1 MQARACEGRHK
12 GPAPLPNDR
21 KKTREVI
28 DLQKI
33 YFDNGSTSFP
43 KAPGVGDAIKNII
56 EQGAYNIN
64 RGGYEGAY
72 AVADMVLDTREQLCG
87 LFHFSESRNV
97 VFTPSITYSLNY
109 IIKGL
114 LKPGDH
120 VIVSSMEHNGL
131 MRPLAQMAKQ
141 GVAFDAAQAACDG
154 TLDPQRVEELIR
166 PNTRAVLML
175 HASNL
180 CGTMLPIREV
190 GEICARHGLVF
201 VVDSAQ
207 TAGVFPIDMEQMH
220 IDVLCFT
227 GHKGLRGPQ
236 GTGGFLIRDELVHQV
251 TPLISG
257 GTGSRS
263 DSEEV
268 PDFMPDRF
276 ESGTMNLPGI
286 AGLHAALGYLQR
298 TGIDTIARQEL
309 IVCQKFIDG
318 ALTLPKTRVVGRL
331 DTQNRAAIVSLDFQE
346 MDNAEVSFL
355 LDSEYGVMTRCGLHC
370 APRAHKTLGTFPQG
384 TVRFSFSHHNT
395 PDEVDVCIEGLRKIL
410 TAK

>member
-1 MQARACEGRHK
+1 ME
-12 GPAPLPNDR
+12 
-21 KKTREVI
+21 
-28 DLQKI
+28 KI

-43 KAPGVGDAIKNII
+43 KAPGVGDAIRDII
-56 EQGAYNIN
+56 EHGAYNIN

-72 AVADMVLDTREQLCG
+72 EVADMVLTTREQLCR

-109 IIKGL
+109 VIKGL

-120 VIVSSMEHNGL
+120 VIVSSMEHNGM
-131 MRPLAQMAKQ
+131 MRPLVQMAHQ
-141 GVAFDAAQAACDG
+141 GVSFDAAQADRDG
-154 TLDPQRVEELIR
+154 VLDPQKVEDLIR
-166 PNTRAVLML
+166 PNTRAVMML

-180 CGTMLPIREV
+180 CGTMLPIQQV
-190 GEICARHGLVF
+190 GEICARHGLIF
-201 VVDSAQ
+201 VVDTAQ
-207 TAGVFPIDMEQMH
+207 TAGVFPIDMEKMH
-220 IDVLCFT
+220 IDALCFT

-236 GTGGFLIRDELVHQV
+236 GVGGMLLRDELCSQM

-286 AGLHAALGYLQR
+286 AGLHRALTYLEEY
-298 TGIDTIARQEL
+298 GIENIARQEL
-309 IVCQKFIDG
+309 AICQRFIDG
-318 ALTLPKTRVVGRL
+318 ALTLPDTRVVGKL
-331 DTQNRAAIVSLDFQE
+331 NTQDRAAIVSLDFQK

-355 LDSEYGVMTRCGLHC
+355 LDNQYGVMTRCGLHC
-370 APRAHKTLGTFPQG
+370 APRAHKSLGTFPQG

-395 PDEVDVCIEGLRKIL
+395 PEEVDTCIEGLRKIL
-410 TAK
+410 TQG

>member
-1 MQARACEGRHK
+1 ME
-12 GPAPLPNDR
+12 
-21 KKTREVI
+21 
-28 DLQKI
+28 KI

-43 KAPGVGDAIKNII
+43 KAPGVGDAIRDII
-56 EQGAYNIN
+56 EHGAYNIN

-72 AVADMVLDTREQLCG
+72 EVADMVLTTREQLCR

-109 IIKGL
+109 VIKGL

-120 VIVSSMEHNGL
+120 MIVSSMEHNGM
-131 MRPLAQMAKQ
+131 MRPLVQMAHQ
-141 GVAFDAAQAACDG
+141 GVTFDAAQADRDG
-154 TLDPQRVEELIR
+154 VLDPQKVEDLIR
-166 PNTRAVLML
+166 PNTRAVMML

-180 CGTMLPIREV
+180 CGTMLPIQQV
-190 GEICARHGLVF
+190 GEICARHGLIF
-201 VVDSAQ
+201 VVDTAQ
-207 TAGVFPIDMEQMH
+207 TAGVFPIDMEKMH
-220 IDVLCFT
+220 IDALCFT

-236 GTGGFLIRDELVHQV
+236 GVGGMLLRDKLCSQM

-286 AGLHAALGYLQR
+286 AGLHRALTYLEEY
-298 TGIDTIARQEL
+298 GIENIARQEL
-309 IVCQKFIDG
+309 AICQRFIDG
-318 ALTLPKTRVVGRL
+318 ALTLPDTRVVGKL
-331 DTQNRAAIVSLDFQE
+331 DTQDRAAIVSLDFQK

-355 LDSEYGVMTRCGLHC
+355 LDNQYGVMTRCGLHC
-370 APRAHKTLGTFPQG
+370 APRAHKSLGTFPQG

-395 PDEVDVCIEGLRKIL
+395 PEEVDTCIEGLRKIL
-410 TAK
+410 TQG

>member
-1 MQARACEGRHK
+1 ME
-12 GPAPLPNDR
+12 
-21 KKTREVI
+21 
-28 DLQKI
+28 KI

-43 KAPGVGDAIKNII
+43 KAPGVGDAIRDII
-56 EQGAYNIN
+56 EHGAYNIN

-72 AVADMVLDTREQLCG
+72 EVADMVLTTREQLCR

-109 IIKGL
+109 VIKGL
-114 LKPGDH
+114 LKSGDH
-120 VIVSSMEHNGL
+120 VIVSSMEHNGM
-131 MRPLAQMAKQ
+131 MRPLVQMAHQ
-141 GVAFDAAQAACDG
+141 GVTFDAAQADRDG
-154 TLDPQRVEELIR
+154 VLDPQKVEELIR
-166 PNTRAVLML
+166 PNTRAVMML

-180 CGTMLPIREV
+180 CGTMLPIQQV
-190 GEICARHGLVF
+190 GEICARHGLIF
-201 VVDSAQ
+201 VVDTAQ
-207 TAGVFPIDMEQMH
+207 TAGVFPIDMEKMH
-220 IDVLCFT
+220 IDALCFT

-236 GTGGFLIRDELVHQV
+236 GVGGMLLRDELCSQM

-286 AGLHAALGYLQR
+286 AGLHRALTYLEEY
-298 TGIDTIARQEL
+298 GIENIARQEL
-309 IVCQKFIDG
+309 AICQRFIDG
-318 ALTLPKTRVVGRL
+318 ALTLPDTRVVGKL
-331 DTQNRAAIVSLDFQE
+331 DTQDRAAIVSLDFQK

-355 LDSEYGVMTRCGLHC
+355 LDNQYGVMTRCGLHC
-370 APRAHKTLGTFPQG
+370 APRAHKSLGTFPQG

-395 PDEVDVCIEGLRKIL
+395 PEEVDTCIEGLRKIL
-410 TAK
+410 TQG

>member
-1 MQARACEGRHK
+1 ME
-12 GPAPLPNDR
+12 
-21 KKTREVI
+21 
-28 DLQKI
+28 KI

-43 KAPGVGDAIKNII
+43 KAPGVGDAIRDII
-56 EQGAYNIN
+56 EHGAYNIN

-72 AVADMVLDTREQLCG
+72 EVADMVLTTREQLCR

-109 IIKGL
+109 VIKGL

-120 VIVSSMEHNGL
+120 VIVSSMEHNGM
-131 MRPLAQMAKQ
+131 MRPLVQMAHQ
-141 GVAFDAAQAACDG
+141 GVTFDAAQADRDG
-154 TLDPQRVEELIR
+154 VLDPQKVEDLIR
-166 PNTRAVLML
+166 PNTRAVMML

-180 CGTMLPIREV
+180 CGTRLPIQQV
-190 GEICARHGLVF
+190 GEICARHGLIF
-201 VVDSAQ
+201 VVDTAQ
-207 TAGVFPIDMEQMH
+207 TAGVFPIDMEKMH
-220 IDVLCFT
+220 IDALCFT

-236 GTGGFLIRDELVHQV
+236 GVGGMLLRDELCSQM

-286 AGLHAALGYLQR
+286 AGLHRALTYLEEY
-298 TGIDTIARQEL
+298 GIENIARQEL
-309 IVCQKFIDG
+309 AICQRFIDG
-318 ALTLPKTRVVGRL
+318 ALTLPDTRVVGKL
-331 DTQNRAAIVSLDFQE
+331 DTQDRAAIVSLDFQK

-355 LDSEYGVMTRCGLHC
+355 LDNQYGVMTRCGLHC
-370 APRAHKTLGTFPQG
+370 APRAHKSLGTFPQG

-395 PDEVDVCIEGLRKIL
+395 LEEVDTCIEGLRKIL
-410 TAK
+410 TQG

>member
-1 MQARACEGRHK
+1 ME
-12 GPAPLPNDR
+12 
-21 KKTREVI
+21 
-28 DLQKI
+28 KI

-43 KAPGVGDAIKNII
+43 KAPGVGDAIRDII
-56 EQGAYNIN
+56 EHGAYNIN

-72 AVADMVLDTREQLCG
+72 EVADMVLTTREQLCR

-109 IIKGL
+109 VIKGL

-120 VIVSSMEHNGL
+120 VIVSSMEHNGM
-131 MRPLAQMAKQ
+131 MRPLVQMAHQ
-141 GVAFDAAQAACDG
+141 GVTFDAAQADRDG
-154 TLDPQRVEELIR
+154 VLDPQKVEDLIR
-166 PNTRAVLML
+166 PNTRAVMML

-180 CGTMLPIREV
+180 CGTMLPIQQV
-190 GEICARHGLVF
+190 GEICARHGLIF
-201 VVDSAQ
+201 VVDTAQ
-207 TAGVFPIDMEQMH
+207 TAGVFPIDMEKMH
-220 IDVLCFT
+220 IDALCFT

-236 GTGGFLIRDELVHQV
+236 GVGGMLLRDELCSQM

-268 PDFMPDRF
+268 PDFMSDRF

-286 AGLHAALGYLQR
+286 AGLHRALTYLEEY
-298 TGIDTIARQEL
+298 GIENISRQEL
-309 IVCQKFIDG
+309 AICQRFIDG
-318 ALTLPKTRVVGRL
+318 ALTLPDTRVVGKL
-331 DTQNRAAIVSLDFQE
+331 DTQDRAAIVSLDFQK

-355 LDSEYGVMTRCGLHC
+355 LDNQYGVMTRCGLHC
-370 APRAHKTLGTFPQG
+370 APRAHKSLGTFPQG

-395 PDEVDVCIEGLRKIL
+395 PEEVDTCIEGLRKIL
-410 TAK
+410 TQG

>member
-1 MQARACEGRHK
+1 ME
-12 GPAPLPNDR
+12 
-21 KKTREVI
+21 
-28 DLQKI
+28 KI

-43 KAPGVGDAIKNII
+43 KAPGVGDAIRDII
-56 EQGAYNIN
+56 EHGAYNIN

-72 AVADMVLDTREQLCG
+72 EVADMVLTTREQLCR

-109 IIKGL
+109 VIKGL

-120 VIVSSMEHNGL
+120 VIVSSMEHNGM
-131 MRPLAQMAKQ
+131 MRPLVQMAHQ
-141 GVAFDAAQAACDG
+141 GVTFDVAQADRDG
-154 TLDPQRVEELIR
+154 VLDPQKVEDLIR
-166 PNTRAVLML
+166 PNTRAVMML

-180 CGTMLPIREV
+180 CGTMLPIQQV
-190 GEICARHGLVF
+190 GEICARHGLIF
-201 VVDSAQ
+201 VVDTAQ
-207 TAGVFPIDMEQMH
+207 TAGVFPIDMEKMH
-220 IDVLCFT
+220 IDALCFT

-236 GTGGFLIRDELVHQV
+236 GVGGMLLRDELCSQM

-286 AGLHAALGYLQR
+286 AGLHRALTYLEEY
-298 TGIDTIARQEL
+298 GIENIARQEL
-309 IVCQKFIDG
+309 AICQRFIDG
-318 ALTLPKTRVVGRL
+318 ALTLPDTRVVGKL
-331 DTQNRAAIVSLDFQE
+331 DTQDRAAIVSLDFQK

-355 LDSEYGVMTRCGLHC
+355 LDNQYGVMTRCGLHC
-370 APRAHKTLGTFPQG
+370 APRAHKSLGTFPQG

-395 PDEVDVCIEGLRKIL
+395 PEEVDTCIEGLRKIL
-410 TAK
+410 TQG

>member
-1 MQARACEGRHK
+1 ME
-12 GPAPLPNDR
+12 
-21 KKTREVI
+21 
-28 DLQKI
+28 KI

-43 KAPGVGDAIKNII
+43 KAPGVGDAIRDII
-56 EQGAYNIN
+56 EHGAYNIN

-72 AVADMVLDTREQLCG
+72 EVADMVLTTREQLCR

-109 IIKGL
+109 VIKGL

-120 VIVSSMEHNGL
+120 VIVSSMEHNGM
-131 MRPLAQMAKQ
+131 MRPLVQMAHE
-141 GVAFDAAQAACDG
+141 GVTFDAAQADRDG
-154 TLDPQRVEELIR
+154 VLDPQKVEDLIR
-166 PNTRAVLML
+166 PNTRAVMML

-180 CGTMLPIREV
+180 CGTMLPIQQV
-190 GEICARHGLVF
+190 GEICARHGLIF
-201 VVDSAQ
+201 VVDTAQ
-207 TAGVFPIDMEQMH
+207 TAGVFPIDMEKMH
-220 IDVLCFT
+220 IDALCFT

-236 GTGGFLIRDELVHQV
+236 GVGGMLLRDELCSQM

-286 AGLHAALGYLQR
+286 AGLHRALTYLEEY
-298 TGIDTIARQEL
+298 GIENIARQEL
-309 IVCQKFIDG
+309 AICQRFIDG
-318 ALTLPKTRVVGRL
+318 ALTLPDTRVVGKL
-331 DTQNRAAIVSLDFQE
+331 NTQDRAAIVSLDFQK

-355 LDSEYGVMTRCGLHC
+355 LDNQYGVMTRCGLHC
-370 APRAHKTLGTFPQG
+370 APRAHKSLGTFPQG

-395 PDEVDVCIEGLRKIL
+395 PEEVDTCIEGLRKIL
-410 TAK
+410 TQG

>member
-1 MQARACEGRHK
+1 ME
-12 GPAPLPNDR
+12 
-21 KKTREVI
+21 
-28 DLQKI
+28 KI

-43 KAPGVGDAIKNII
+43 KAPGVGDAIRDII
-56 EQGAYNIN
+56 EHGAYNIN

-72 AVADMVLDTREQLCG
+72 EVADMVLTTREQLCR

-109 IIKGL
+109 VIKGL

-120 VIVSSMEHNGL
+120 VIVSSMEHNGM
-131 MRPLAQMAKQ
+131 MRPLVQMAHQ
-141 GVAFDAAQAACDG
+141 GVTFDAAQADRNG
-154 TLDPQRVEELIR
+154 VLDPQKVEDLIR
-166 PNTRAVLML
+166 PNTRAVMML

-180 CGTMLPIREV
+180 CGTMLPIQQV
-190 GEICARHGLVF
+190 GEICARHGLIF
-201 VVDSAQ
+201 VVDTAQ
-207 TAGVFPIDMEQMH
+207 TAGVFPIDMEKMH
-220 IDVLCFT
+220 IDALCFT

-236 GTGGFLIRDELVHQV
+236 GVGGMLLRDELCSQM

-286 AGLHAALGYLQR
+286 AGLHRALTYLEEY
-298 TGIDTIARQEL
+298 GIENIARQEL
-309 IVCQKFIDG
+309 AICQRFIDG
-318 ALTLPKTRVVGRL
+318 ALTLPDTRVVGKL
-331 DTQNRAAIVSLDFQE
+331 DTQDRAAIVSLDFQK

-355 LDSEYGVMTRCGLHC
+355 LDNQYGVMTRCGLHC
-370 APRAHKTLGTFPQG
+370 APRAHKSLGTFPQG

-395 PDEVDVCIEGLRKIL
+395 PEEVDTCIEGLRKIL
-410 TAK
+410 TQG

>member
-1 MQARACEGRHK
+1 ME
-12 GPAPLPNDR
+12 
-21 KKTREVI
+21 
-28 DLQKI
+28 KI

-43 KAPGVGDAIKNII
+43 KAPGVGDAIRDII
-56 EQGAYNIN
+56 EHGAYNIN

-72 AVADMVLDTREQLCG
+72 EVADMVLTTREQLCR

-109 IIKGL
+109 VIKGL

-120 VIVSSMEHNGL
+120 VIVSSMEHNGM
-131 MRPLAQMAKQ
+131 MRPLVQMAHQ
-141 GVAFDAAQAACDG
+141 GVTFDAAQADRDG
-154 TLDPQRVEELIR
+154 VLDPQKVEDLIR
-166 PNTRAVLML
+166 PNTRAVMML

-180 CGTMLPIREV
+180 CGTMLPIQQV
-190 GEICARHGLVF
+190 GEICARHGLIF
-201 VVDSAQ
+201 VVDTAQ
-207 TAGVFPIDMEQMH
+207 TAGVFPIDMEKMH
-220 IDVLCFT
+220 IDALCFT

-236 GTGGFLIRDELVHQV
+236 GVGGMLLRDELCSQM

-286 AGLHAALGYLQR
+286 AGLHRALTYLEEY
-298 TGIDTIARQEL
+298 GMENIARQEL
-309 IVCQKFIDG
+309 AICQRFIDG
-318 ALTLPKTRVVGRL
+318 ALTLPDTRVVGKL
-331 DTQNRAAIVSLDFQE
+331 TTQDRAAIVSLDFQK

-355 LDSEYGVMTRCGLHC
+355 LDNQYGVMTRCGLHC
-370 APRAHKTLGTFPQG
+370 APRAHKSLGTFPQG

-395 PDEVDVCIEGLRKIL
+395 PEEVDTCIEGLRKIL
-410 TAK
+410 TQG

>member
-1 MQARACEGRHK
+1 ME
-12 GPAPLPNDR
+12 
-21 KKTREVI
+21 
-28 DLQKI
+28 KI

-43 KAPGVGDAIKNII
+43 KAPGVGDAIRDII
-56 EQGAYNIN
+56 EHGAYNIN

-72 AVADMVLDTREQLCG
+72 EVADMVLTTREQLCR

-109 IIKGL
+109 VIKGL

-120 VIVSSMEHNGL
+120 VIVSSMEHNGM
-131 MRPLAQMAKQ
+131 MRPLVQMAHQ
-141 GVAFDAAQAACDG
+141 GVTFDAAQADRDG
-154 TLDPQRVEELIR
+154 VLDPQKVEDLIR
-166 PNTRAVLML
+166 PNTRAVMML

-180 CGTMLPIREV
+180 CGTMLPIQQV
-190 GEICARHGLVF
+190 GEICARHGLIF
-201 VVDSAQ
+201 VVDTAQ
-207 TAGVFPIDMEQMH
+207 TAGVFPIDMEKMH
-220 IDVLCFT
+220 IDALCFT

-236 GTGGFLIRDELVHQV
+236 GVGGMLLRDELCSQM

-286 AGLHAALGYLQR
+286 AGLHRALTYLEEY
-298 TGIDTIARQEL
+298 GIENIARQEL
-309 IVCQKFIDG
+309 AICQRFIDG
-318 ALTLPKTRVVGRL
+318 ALTLPDTRVVGKL
-331 DTQNRAAIVSLDFQE
+331 DTQDRAAIVSLDFQK

-355 LDSEYGVMTRCGLHC
+355 LDNQYGVMTRCGLHC
-370 APRAHKTLGTFPQG
+370 APRAHKSLGTFPQG

-395 PDEVDVCIEGLRKIL
+395 PEEVDICIEGLRKIL
-410 TAK
+410 TQG

>member
-1 MQARACEGRHK
+1 ME
-12 GPAPLPNDR
+12 
-21 KKTREVI
+21 
-28 DLQKI
+28 KI

-43 KAPGVGDAIKNII
+43 KAPGVGDAIRDII
-56 EQGAYNIN
+56 EHGAYNIN

-72 AVADMVLDTREQLCG
+72 EVADMVLTTREQLCR

-109 IIKGL
+109 VIKGL

-131 MRPLAQMAKQ
+131 MRPLVQMAHQ
-141 GVAFDAAQAACDG
+141 GVSFDAAQADRDG
-154 TLDPQRVEELIR
+154 VLDPQKVEDLIR
-166 PNTRAVLML
+166 PNTRAVMML

-180 CGTMLPIREV
+180 CGTMLPIQKV
-190 GEICARHGLVF
+190 GEICARHGLIF
-201 VVDSAQ
+201 VVDTAQ
-207 TAGVFPIDMEQMH
+207 TAGVFPIDMEKMH
-220 IDVLCFT
+220 IDALCFT

-236 GTGGFLIRDELVHQV
+236 GVGGMLLRDELCSQM

-286 AGLHAALGYLQR
+286 AGLHRALTYLEEY
-298 TGIDTIARQEL
+298 GMENIARQEL
-309 IVCQKFIDG
+309 AICQRFIDG
-318 ALTLPKTRVVGRL
+318 ALTLPDTRVVGKL
-331 DTQNRAAIVSLDFQE
+331 NTQDRAAIVSLDFQK

-355 LDSEYGVMTRCGLHC
+355 LDNQYGVMTRCGLHC
-370 APRAHKTLGTFPQG
+370 APRAHKSLGTFPQG

-395 PDEVDVCIEGLRKIL
+395 PEEVDTCIEGLRKIL
-410 TAK
+410 TQG

>member
-1 MQARACEGRHK
+1 ME
-12 GPAPLPNDR
+12 
-21 KKTREVI
+21 
-28 DLQKI
+28 KI

-43 KAPGVGDAIKNII
+43 KAPGVGDAIRDII
-56 EQGAYNIN
+56 EHGAYNIN

-72 AVADMVLDTREQLCG
+72 EVADMVLTTREQLCR

-109 IIKGL
+109 VIKGL

-120 VIVSSMEHNGL
+120 VIVSSMEHNGM
-131 MRPLAQMAKQ
+131 MRPLVQMAHQ
-141 GVAFDAAQAACDG
+141 GVTFDAAQADRDG
-154 TLDPQRVEELIR
+154 VLDPQKVEDLIR
-166 PNTRAVLML
+166 PNTRAVMML

-180 CGTMLPIREV
+180 CGTMLPIQQV
-190 GEICARHGLVF
+190 GGICARHGLIF
-201 VVDSAQ
+201 VVDTAQ
-207 TAGVFPIDMEQMH
+207 TAGVSPIDMEKMH
-220 IDVLCFT
+220 IDALCFT

-236 GTGGFLIRDELVHQV
+236 GVGGMLLRDELCSQM

-286 AGLHAALGYLQR
+286 AGLHRALTYLEEY
-298 TGIDTIARQEL
+298 GIENIARQEL
-309 IVCQKFIDG
+309 AICQRFIDG
-318 ALTLPKTRVVGRL
+318 ALTLPDTRVVGKL
-331 DTQNRAAIVSLDFQE
+331 DTQDRAAIVSLDFQK

-355 LDSEYGVMTRCGLHC
+355 LDNQYGVMTRCGLHC
-370 APRAHKTLGTFPQG
+370 APRAHKSLGTFPQG

-395 PDEVDVCIEGLRKIL
+395 PEEVDTCIEGLRKIL
-410 TAK
+410 TQG

>member
-1 MQARACEGRHK
+1 ME
-12 GPAPLPNDR
+12 
-21 KKTREVI
+21 
-28 DLQKI
+28 KI

-43 KAPGVGDAIKNII
+43 KAPGVGDAIRDII
-56 EQGAYNIN
+56 EHGAYNIN

-72 AVADMVLDTREQLCG
+72 EVADMVLTTREQLCR
-87 LFHFSESRNV
+87 LFHFSESRNA

-109 IIKGL
+109 VIKGL

-120 VIVSSMEHNGL
+120 VIVSSMEHNGM
-131 MRPLAQMAKQ
+131 MRPLVQMAQQ
-141 GVAFDAAQAACDG
+141 GVTFDAAQADRDG
-154 TLDPQRVEELIR
+154 VLDPQKVEDLIR
-166 PNTRAVLML
+166 PNTRAVMML

-180 CGTMLPIREV
+180 CGTMLPIQQV
-190 GEICARHGLVF
+190 GEICARHGLIF
-201 VVDSAQ
+201 VVDTAQ
-207 TAGVFPIDMEQMH
+207 TAGVFPIDMEKMH
-220 IDVLCFT
+220 IDALCFT

-236 GTGGFLIRDELVHQV
+236 GVGGMLLRDELCSQM

-286 AGLHAALGYLQR
+286 AGLHRALTYLEEY
-298 TGIDTIARQEL
+298 GIENIARQEL
-309 IVCQKFIDG
+309 AICQRFIDG
-318 ALTLPKTRVVGRL
+318 ALTLPDTRVVGKL
-331 DTQNRAAIVSLDFQE
+331 DTQDRAAIVSLDFQK

-355 LDSEYGVMTRCGLHC
+355 LDNQYGVMTRCGLHC
-370 APRAHKTLGTFPQG
+370 APRAHKSLGTFPQG

-395 PDEVDVCIEGLRKIL
+395 PEEVDTCIEGLRKIL
-410 TAK
+410 TQG

>member
-1 MQARACEGRHK
+1 ME
-12 GPAPLPNDR
+12 
-21 KKTREVI
+21 
-28 DLQKI
+28 KI

-43 KAPGVGDAIKNII
+43 KAPGVGDAIRDII
-56 EQGAYNIN
+56 EHGAYNIN

-72 AVADMVLDTREQLCG
+72 EVADMVLTTREQLCR

-109 IIKGL
+109 VIKGL

-120 VIVSSMEHNGL
+120 VIVSSMEHNGM
-131 MRPLAQMAKQ
+131 MRPLVQMAHQ
-141 GVAFDAAQAACDG
+141 GVTFDAAQADRDG
-154 TLDPQRVEELIR
+154 VLDPQKVEDLIR
-166 PNTRAVLML
+166 PNTRAVMML

-180 CGTMLPIREV
+180 CGTMLPIQQV
-190 GEICARHGLVF
+190 GEICARHGLIF
-201 VVDSAQ
+201 VVDTAQ
-207 TAGVFPIDMEQMH
+207 TAGVFPIDMEKMH
-220 IDVLCFT
+220 IDALCFT

-236 GTGGFLIRDELVHQV
+236 GVGGMLLRDERCSQM

-286 AGLHAALGYLQR
+286 AGLHRALTYLEEY
-298 TGIDTIARQEL
+298 GIENIARQEL
-309 IVCQKFIDG
+309 AICQRFIDG
-318 ALTLPKTRVVGRL
+318 ALTLPDTRVVGKL
-331 DTQNRAAIVSLDFQE
+331 DTQDRAAIVSLDFQK

-355 LDSEYGVMTRCGLHC
+355 LDNQYGVMTRCGLHC
-370 APRAHKTLGTFPQG
+370 APRAHKSLGTFPQG

-395 PDEVDVCIEGLRKIL
+395 PEEVDICIEGLRKIL
-410 TAK
+410 TQG

>member
-1 MQARACEGRHK
+1 ME
-12 GPAPLPNDR
+12 
-21 KKTREVI
+21 
-28 DLQKI
+28 KI

-43 KAPGVGDAIKNII
+43 KAPGVGDAIRDII
-56 EQGAYNIN
+56 EHGAYNIN

-72 AVADMVLDTREQLCG
+72 EVADMVLTTREQLCR

-109 IIKGL
+109 VIKGL

-120 VIVSSMEHNGL
+120 VIVSSMEHNGM
-131 MRPLAQMAKQ
+131 MRPLVQMAHQ
-141 GVAFDAAQAACDG
+141 GVTFDAAQADRDG
-154 TLDPQRVEELIR
+154 VLDPQKVEDLIR
-166 PNTRAVLML
+166 PNTRAVMML

-180 CGTMLPIREV
+180 CGTMLPIQQV
-190 GEICARHGLVF
+190 GEICARHGLIF
-201 VVDSAQ
+201 VVDTAQ
-207 TAGVFPIDMEQMH
+207 TAGVFPIDMEKMH
-220 IDVLCFT
+220 IDALCFT

-236 GTGGFLIRDELVHQV
+236 GVGGMLLRDELCSQM

-286 AGLHAALGYLQR
+286 AGLHRALTYLEEY
-298 TGIDTIARQEL
+298 GIENIVRQEL
-309 IVCQKFIDG
+309 AICQRFIDG
-318 ALTLPKTRVVGRL
+318 ALTLPDTRVVGKL
-331 DTQNRAAIVSLDFQE
+331 DTQDRAAIVSLDFQK

-355 LDSEYGVMTRCGLHC
+355 LDNQYGVMTRCGLHC
-370 APRAHKTLGTFPQG
+370 APRAHKSLGTFPQG

-395 PDEVDVCIEGLRKIL
+395 PEEVDTCIEGLRKIL
-410 TAK
+410 TQG

>member
-1 MQARACEGRHK
+1 ME
-12 GPAPLPNDR
+12 
-21 KKTREVI
+21 
-28 DLQKI
+28 KI

-43 KAPGVGDAIKNII
+43 KAPGVGDAIRDII
-56 EQGAYNIN
+56 EHGAYNIN

-72 AVADMVLDTREQLCG
+72 EVADMVLTTREQLCR

-109 IIKGL
+109 VIKGL

-120 VIVSSMEHNGL
+120 VIVSSMEHNGM
-131 MRPLAQMAKQ
+131 MRPLVQMAHQ
-141 GVAFDAAQAACDG
+141 GVTFDAAQADRAG
-154 TLDPQRVEELIR
+154 VLDPQKVEDLIR
-166 PNTRAVLML
+166 PNTRAVMML

-180 CGTMLPIREV
+180 CGTMLPIQQV
-190 GEICARHGLVF
+190 GEICARHGLIF
-201 VVDSAQ
+201 VVDTAQ
-207 TAGVFPIDMEQMH
+207 TAGVFPIDMEKMH
-220 IDVLCFT
+220 IDALCFT

-236 GTGGFLIRDELVHQV
+236 GVGGMLLRDELCSQM

-286 AGLHAALGYLQR
+286 AGLHRALTYLEEY
-298 TGIDTIARQEL
+298 GIENIARQEL
-309 IVCQKFIDG
+309 AICQRFIDG
-318 ALTLPKTRVVGRL
+318 SLTLPDTRVVGKL
-331 DTQNRAAIVSLDFQE
+331 DTQDRAAIVSLDFQK

-355 LDSEYGVMTRCGLHC
+355 LDNQYGVMTRCGLHC
-370 APRAHKTLGTFPQG
+370 APRAHKSLGTFPQG

-395 PDEVDVCIEGLRKIL
+395 PEEVDTCIEGLRKIL
-410 TAK
+410 TQG

>member
-1 MQARACEGRHK
+1 ME
-12 GPAPLPNDR
+12 
-21 KKTREVI
+21 
-28 DLQKI
+28 KI

-43 KAPGVGDAIKNII
+43 KAPGVGDAIRDII
-56 EQGAYNIN
+56 EHGAYNIN

-72 AVADMVLDTREQLCG
+72 EVADMVLTTREQLCR

-109 IIKGL
+109 VIKGL

-120 VIVSSMEHNGL
+120 VIVSSMEHNGM
-131 MRPLAQMAKQ
+131 MRPLVQMAHQ
-141 GVAFDAAQAACDG
+141 GVTFDAAQADRDG
-154 TLDPQRVEELIR
+154 VLDPQKVEDLIR
-166 PNTRAVLML
+166 PNTRAVMML

-180 CGTMLPIREV
+180 CGTMLPIQQV
-190 GEICARHGLVF
+190 GEICARHGLIF
-201 VVDSAQ
+201 VVDAAQ
-207 TAGVFPIDMEQMH
+207 TAGVFPIDMEKMH
-220 IDVLCFT
+220 IDALCFT

-236 GTGGFLIRDELVHQV
+236 GVGGMLLRDELCSQM

-286 AGLHAALGYLQR
+286 AGLHRALTYLGEY
-298 TGIDTIARQEL
+298 GIENIARQEL
-309 IVCQKFIDG
+309 AICQRFIDG
-318 ALTLPKTRVVGRL
+318 ALTLPDTRVVGKL
-331 DTQNRAAIVSLDFQE
+331 DTQDRAAIVSLDFQK

-355 LDSEYGVMTRCGLHC
+355 LDNQYGVMTRCGLHC
-370 APRAHKTLGTFPQG
+370 APRAHKSLGTFPQG

-395 PDEVDVCIEGLRKIL
+395 PEEVDTCIEGLRKIL
-410 TAK
+410 TQG

>member
-1 MQARACEGRHK
+1 ME
-12 GPAPLPNDR
+12 
-21 KKTREVI
+21 
-28 DLQKI
+28 KI

-43 KAPGVGDAIKNII
+43 KAPGVGDAIRDII
-56 EQGAYNIN
+56 EHGAYNIN

-72 AVADMVLDTREQLCG
+72 EVADMVLTTREQLCR

-109 IIKGL
+109 VIKGL

-120 VIVSSMEHNGL
+120 VIVSSMEHNGM
-131 MRPLAQMAKQ
+131 MRPLVQMAHE
-141 GVAFDAAQAACDG
+141 GVTFDAAQADRDG
-154 TLDPQRVEELIR
+154 VLDPQKVEDLIR
-166 PNTRAVLML
+166 PNTRAVMML

-180 CGTMLPIREV
+180 CGTMLPIQQV
-190 GEICARHGLVF
+190 GEICARHGLIF
-201 VVDSAQ
+201 VVDTAQ
-207 TAGVFPIDMEQMH
+207 TAGVFPIDMEKMH
-220 IDVLCFT
+220 IDALCFT

-236 GTGGFLIRDELVHQV
+236 GVGGMLLRDELCSQM

-286 AGLHAALGYLQR
+286 AGLHRALTYLEEY
-298 TGIDTIARQEL
+298 GIENIARQEL
-309 IVCQKFIDG
+309 AICQRFIDG
-318 ALTLPKTRVVGRL
+318 ALTLPDTRVVGKL
-331 DTQNRAAIVSLDFQE
+331 DTQDRAAIVSLDFQK

-355 LDSEYGVMTRCGLHC
+355 LDNQYGVMTRCGLHC
-370 APRAHKTLGTFPQG
+370 APRAHKSLGTFPQG

-395 PDEVDVCIEGLRKIL
+395 PEEVDTCIEGLRKIL
-410 TAK
+410 TQG

>member
-1 MQARACEGRHK
+1 ME
-12 GPAPLPNDR
+12 
-21 KKTREVI
+21 
-28 DLQKI
+28 KI

-43 KAPGVGDAIKNII
+43 KAPGVGDAIRDII
-56 EQGAYNIN
+56 EHGAYNIN

-72 AVADMVLDTREQLCG
+72 EVADMVLTTREQLCR

-109 IIKGL
+109 VIKGL

-120 VIVSSMEHNGL
+120 VIVSSMEHNGM
-131 MRPLAQMAKQ
+131 MRPLVQMAHQ
-141 GVAFDAAQAACDG
+141 GVTFDAAQADRDG
-154 TLDPQRVEELIR
+154 VLDPQKVEDLIR
-166 PNTRAVLML
+166 PNTRAVMML

-180 CGTMLPIREV
+180 CGTMLPIQQV
-190 GEICARHGLVF
+190 GEICARHGLIF
-201 VVDSAQ
+201 VVDTAQ
-207 TAGVFPIDMEQMH
+207 TAGVFPIDMEKMH
-220 IDVLCFT
+220 IDALCFT

-236 GTGGFLIRDELVHQV
+236 GVGGMLLRDELCSQM

-286 AGLHAALGYLQR
+286 AGLHRALIYLEEY
-298 TGIDTIARQEL
+298 GIENIARQEL
-309 IVCQKFIDG
+309 AICQRFIDG
-318 ALTLPKTRVVGRL
+318 ALTLPDTRVVGKL
-331 DTQNRAAIVSLDFQE
+331 DTQDRAAIVSLDFQK

-355 LDSEYGVMTRCGLHC
+355 LDNQYGVMTRCGLHC
-370 APRAHKTLGTFPQG
+370 APRAHKSLGTFPQG

-395 PDEVDVCIEGLRKIL
+395 PEEVDTCIEGLRKIL
-410 TAK
+410 TQG

>member
-1 MQARACEGRHK
+1 ME
-12 GPAPLPNDR
+12 
-21 KKTREVI
+21 
-28 DLQKI
+28 KI

-43 KAPGVGDAIKNII
+43 KAPGVGDAIRDII
-56 EQGAYNIN
+56 EHGAYNIN

-72 AVADMVLDTREQLCG
+72 EVADMVLTTREQLCR

-109 IIKGL
+109 VIKGL

-120 VIVSSMEHNGL
+120 VIVSSMEHNGM
-131 MRPLAQMAKQ
+131 MRPLVQMAHQ
-141 GVAFDAAQAACDG
+141 GVSFDAAQADQDG
-154 TLDPQRVEELIR
+154 VLDPQKVEDLIR
-166 PNTRAVLML
+166 PNTRAVMML

-180 CGTMLPIREV
+180 CGTMLPIQQV
-190 GEICARHGLVF
+190 GEICARHGLIF
-201 VVDSAQ
+201 VVDTAQ
-207 TAGVFPIDMEQMH
+207 TAGVFPIDMEKMH
-220 IDVLCFT
+220 IDALCFT

-236 GTGGFLIRDELVHQV
+236 GVGGMLLRDELCSQM

-286 AGLHAALGYLQR
+286 AGLHRALTYLEEY
-298 TGIDTIARQEL
+298 GIENIARQEL
-309 IVCQKFIDG
+309 AICQRFIDG
-318 ALTLPKTRVVGRL
+318 ALTLPDTRVVGKL
-331 DTQNRAAIVSLDFQE
+331 TTQDRAAIVSLDFQK

-355 LDSEYGVMTRCGLHC
+355 LDNQYGVMTRCGLHC
-370 APRAHKTLGTFPQG
+370 APRAHKSLGTFPQG

-395 PDEVDVCIEGLRKIL
+395 PEEVDTCIEGLRKIL
-410 TAK
+410 TQG

>member
-1 MQARACEGRHK
+1 ME
-12 GPAPLPNDR
+12 
-21 KKTREVI
+21 
-28 DLQKI
+28 KI

-43 KAPGVGDAIKNII
+43 KAPGVGDAIRDII
-56 EQGAYNIN
+56 EHGAYNIN

-72 AVADMVLDTREQLCG
+72 EVADMVLTTREQLCR

-109 IIKGL
+109 VIKGL

-131 MRPLAQMAKQ
+131 MRPLVQMAHQ
-141 GVAFDAAQAACDG
+141 GVTFDAAQADRDG
-154 TLDPQRVEELIR
+154 VLDPQKVEDLIR
-166 PNTRAVLML
+166 PNTRAVMML

-180 CGTMLPIREV
+180 CGTMLPIQQV
-190 GEICARHGLVF
+190 GEICARHGLIF
-201 VVDSAQ
+201 VVDTAQ
-207 TAGVFPIDMEQMH
+207 TAGVFPIDMEKMH
-220 IDVLCFT
+220 IDALCFT

-236 GTGGFLIRDELVHQV
+236 GVGGMLLRDELCSQM

-286 AGLHAALGYLQR
+286 AGLHRALTYLEEY
-298 TGIDTIARQEL
+298 GMENIARQEL
-309 IVCQKFIDG
+309 AICQRFIDG
-318 ALTLPKTRVVGRL
+318 ALTLPDTRVVGKL
-331 DTQNRAAIVSLDFQE
+331 DTQDRAAIVSLDFQK

-355 LDSEYGVMTRCGLHC
+355 LDNQYGVMTRCGLHC
-370 APRAHKTLGTFPQG
+370 APRAHKSLGTFPQG

-395 PDEVDVCIEGLRKIL
+395 PEEVDTCIEGLRKIL
-410 TAK
+410 TQG

>member
-1 MQARACEGRHK
+1 ME
-12 GPAPLPNDR
+12 
-21 KKTREVI
+21 
-28 DLQKI
+28 KI

-43 KAPGVGDAIKNII
+43 KAPGVGDAIRDII
-56 EQGAYNIN
+56 EHGAYNIN

-72 AVADMVLDTREQLCG
+72 EVADMVLTTREQLCR

-109 IIKGL
+109 VIKGL

-120 VIVSSMEHNGL
+120 VIVSSMEHNGM
-131 MRPLAQMAKQ
+131 MRPLVQMAHQ
-141 GVAFDAAQAACDG
+141 GVTFDAAQADRDG
-154 TLDPQRVEELIR
+154 ALDPQKVEDLIR
-166 PNTRAVLML
+166 PNTRAVMML

-180 CGTMLPIREV
+180 CGTMLPIQQV
-190 GEICARHGLVF
+190 GEICARHGLIF
-201 VVDSAQ
+201 VVDTAQ
-207 TAGVFPIDMEQMH
+207 TAGVFPIDMEKMH
-220 IDVLCFT
+220 IDALCFT

-236 GTGGFLIRDELVHQV
+236 GVGGMLLRDELCSQM

-286 AGLHAALGYLQR
+286 AGLHRALTYLEEY
-298 TGIDTIARQEL
+298 GIENIARQEL
-309 IVCQKFIDG
+309 AICQRFIDG
-318 ALTLPKTRVVGRL
+318 ALTLPDTRVVGKL
-331 DTQNRAAIVSLDFQE
+331 DTQDRAAIVSLDFQK

-355 LDSEYGVMTRCGLHC
+355 LDNQYGVMTRCGLHC
-370 APRAHKTLGTFPQG
+370 APRAHKSLGTFPQG

-395 PDEVDVCIEGLRKIL
+395 PEEVDTCIEGLRKIL
-410 TAK
+410 TQG

>member
-1 MQARACEGRHK
+1 ME
-12 GPAPLPNDR
+12 
-21 KKTREVI
+21 
-28 DLQKI
+28 KI

-43 KAPGVGDAIKNII
+43 KAPGVGDAIRDII
-56 EQGAYNIN
+56 EHGAYNIN

-72 AVADMVLDTREQLCG
+72 EVADMVLTTREQLCR

-109 IIKGL
+109 VIKGL

-120 VIVSSMEHNGL
+120 VIVSSMEHNGM
-131 MRPLAQMAKQ
+131 MRPLVQMAHQ
-141 GVAFDAAQAACDG
+141 GVTFDAAQADRDG
-154 TLDPQRVEELIR
+154 VLDPQKVEELIR
-166 PNTRAVLML
+166 PNTRAVMML

-180 CGTMLPIREV
+180 CGTMLPIQQV
-190 GEICARHGLVF
+190 GEICARHGLIF
-201 VVDSAQ
+201 VADTAQ
-207 TAGVFPIDMEQMH
+207 TAGVFPIDMEKMH
-220 IDVLCFT
+220 IDALCFT

-236 GTGGFLIRDELVHQV
+236 GVGGMLLRDELCSQM

-286 AGLHAALGYLQR
+286 AGLHRALTYLEEY
-298 TGIDTIARQEL
+298 GIENIARQEL
-309 IVCQKFIDG
+309 AICQRFIDG
-318 ALTLPKTRVVGRL
+318 ALTLPDTRVVGKL
-331 DTQNRAAIVSLDFQE
+331 DTQDRAAIVSLDFQK

-355 LDSEYGVMTRCGLHC
+355 LDNQYGVMTRCGLHC
-370 APRAHKTLGTFPQG
+370 APRAHKSLGTFPQG

-395 PDEVDVCIEGLRKIL
+395 PEEVDTCIEGLRKIL
-410 TAK
+410 TQG

>member
-1 MQARACEGRHK
+1 ME
-12 GPAPLPNDR
+12 
-21 KKTREVI
+21 
-28 DLQKI
+28 KI

-43 KAPGVGDAIKNII
+43 KAPGVGDAIRDII
-56 EQGAYNIN
+56 EHGAYNIN

-72 AVADMVLDTREQLCG
+72 EVADMVLTTREQLCR

-109 IIKGL
+109 VIKGL

-120 VIVSSMEHNGL
+120 VIVSSMEHNGM
-131 MRPLAQMAKQ
+131 MRPLVQMAHQ
-141 GVAFDAAQAACDG
+141 GVTFDAAQADRDG
-154 TLDPQRVEELIR
+154 VLDPQKVEDLIR
-166 PNTRAVLML
+166 PNTRAVMML

-180 CGTMLPIREV
+180 CGTMLPIQQV
-190 GEICARHGLVF
+190 GEICARHGLIF
-201 VVDSAQ
+201 VVDTAQ
-207 TAGVFPIDMEQMH
+207 TAGVFPIDMEKMH
-220 IDVLCFT
+220 IDALCFT

-236 GTGGFLIRDELVHQV
+236 GVGGMLLRDELCSQM

-286 AGLHAALGYLQR
+286 AGLHRALTYLGEY
-298 TGIDTIARQEL
+298 GIENIARQEL
-309 IVCQKFIDG
+309 AICQRFIDG
-318 ALTLPKTRVVGRL
+318 ALTLPDTRVVGKL
-331 DTQNRAAIVSLDFQE
+331 DTQDRAAIVSLDFQK

-355 LDSEYGVMTRCGLHC
+355 LDNQYGVMTRCGLHC
-370 APRAHKTLGTFPQG
+370 APRAHKSLGTFPQG

-395 PDEVDVCIEGLRKIL
+395 PEEVDTCIEGLRKIL
-410 TAK
+410 TQG

>member
-1 MQARACEGRHK
+1 ME
-12 GPAPLPNDR
+12 
-21 KKTREVI
+21 
-28 DLQKI
+28 KI

-43 KAPGVGDAIKNII
+43 KAPGVGDAIRDII
-56 EQGAYNIN
+56 EHGAYNIN

-72 AVADMVLDTREQLCG
+72 EVADMVLTTREQLCR

-97 VFTPSITYSLNY
+97 VFTPSITYSLNSV
-109 IIKGL
+109 IKGL

-120 VIVSSMEHNGL
+120 VIVSSMEHNGM
-131 MRPLAQMAKQ
+131 MRPLVQMAHQ
-141 GVAFDAAQAACDG
+141 GVTFDAAQADRDG
-154 TLDPQRVEELIR
+154 VLDPQKVEDLIR
-166 PNTRAVLML
+166 PNTRAVMML

-180 CGTMLPIREV
+180 CGTMLPIQQV
-190 GEICARHGLVF
+190 GEICARHGLIF
-201 VVDSAQ
+201 VVDTAQ
-207 TAGVFPIDMEQMH
+207 TAGVFPIDMEKMH
-220 IDVLCFT
+220 IDALCFT

-236 GTGGFLIRDELVHQV
+236 GVGGMLLRDELCSQM

-286 AGLHAALGYLQR
+286 AGLHRALTYLEEY
-298 TGIDTIARQEL
+298 GIENIARQEL
-309 IVCQKFIDG
+309 AICQRFIDG
-318 ALTLPKTRVVGRL
+318 ALTLPDTRVVGKL
-331 DTQNRAAIVSLDFQE
+331 DTQDRAAIVSLDFQK

-355 LDSEYGVMTRCGLHC
+355 LDNQYGVMTRCGLHC
-370 APRAHKTLGTFPQG
+370 APRAHKSLGTFPQG

-395 PDEVDVCIEGLRKIL
+395 PEEVDICIEGLRKIL
-410 TAK
+410 TQG

>member
-1 MQARACEGRHK
+1 ME
-12 GPAPLPNDR
+12 
-21 KKTREVI
+21 
-28 DLQKI
+28 KI

-43 KAPGVGDAIKNII
+43 KAPGVGDAIRDII
-56 EQGAYNIN
+56 EHGAYNIN

-72 AVADMVLDTREQLCG
+72 EVADMVLTTREQLCR

-109 IIKGL
+109 VIKGL

-120 VIVSSMEHNGL
+120 VIVSSMEHNGM
-131 MRPLAQMAKQ
+131 MRPLVQMAHQ
-141 GVAFDAAQAACDG
+141 GVTFDAAQADRDG
-154 TLDPQRVEELIR
+154 VLDPQKVEDLIR
-166 PNTRAVLML
+166 PNTRAVMML

-180 CGTMLPIREV
+180 CGTMLPIQQV
-190 GEICARHGLVF
+190 GEICARHGLIF
-201 VVDSAQ
+201 VVDTAQ
-207 TAGVFPIDMEQMH
+207 TAGVFPIDMEKMH
-220 IDVLCFT
+220 IDALCFT

-236 GTGGFLIRDELVHQV
+236 GVGGILLRDELCSQM

-286 AGLHAALGYLQR
+286 AGLHRALTYLEEY
-298 TGIDTIARQEL
+298 GIENIARQEL
-309 IVCQKFIDG
+309 AICQRFIDG
-318 ALTLPKTRVVGRL
+318 ALTLPDTRVVGKL
-331 DTQNRAAIVSLDFQE
+331 DTQDRAAIVSLDFQK

-355 LDSEYGVMTRCGLHC
+355 LDNQYGVMTRCGLHC
-370 APRAHKTLGTFPQG
+370 APRAHKSLGTFPQG

-395 PDEVDVCIEGLRKIL
+395 PEEVDTCIEGLRKIL
-410 TAK
+410 TQG

>member
-1 MQARACEGRHK
+1 ME
-12 GPAPLPNDR
+12 
-21 KKTREVI
+21 
-28 DLQKI
+28 KI

-43 KAPGVGDAIKNII
+43 KAPGVGDAIRDII
-56 EQGAYNIN
+56 EHGAYNIN

-72 AVADMVLDTREQLCG
+72 EVADMVLTTREQLCR

-109 IIKGL
+109 VIKGL

-120 VIVSSMEHNGL
+120 VIVSSMEHNGM
-131 MRPLAQMAKQ
+131 MRPLVQMAHQ
-141 GVAFDAAQAACDG
+141 GVTFDAAQADRDG
-154 TLDPQRVEELIR
+154 VLDPQKVEDLIR
-166 PNTRAVLML
+166 PNTRAVMML

-180 CGTMLPIREV
+180 CGTMLPIQQV
-190 GEICARHGLVF
+190 GEICARHGLIF
-201 VVDSAQ
+201 VVDTAQ
-207 TAGVFPIDMEQMH
+207 TAGVFPIDMEKMH
-220 IDVLCFT
+220 IDALCFT

-236 GTGGFLIRDELVHQV
+236 GVGGMLLRDELCSQM

-286 AGLHAALGYLQR
+286 AGLHRALTYLEEY
-298 TGIDTIARQEL
+298 GIENIAHQEL
-309 IVCQKFIDG
+309 AICQRFIDG
-318 ALTLPKTRVVGRL
+318 ALTLPDTRVVGKL
-331 DTQNRAAIVSLDFQE
+331 DTQDRAAIVSLDFQK

-355 LDSEYGVMTRCGLHC
+355 LDNQYGVMTRCGLHC
-370 APRAHKTLGTFPQG
+370 APRAHKSLGTFPQG

-395 PDEVDVCIEGLRKIL
+395 PEEVDTCIEGLRKIL
-410 TAK
+410 TQG

>member
-1 MQARACEGRHK
+1 ME
-12 GPAPLPNDR
+12 
-21 KKTREVI
+21 
-28 DLQKI
+28 KI

-43 KAPGVGDAIKNII
+43 KAPGVGDAIRDII
-56 EQGAYNIN
+56 EHGAYNIN

-72 AVADMVLDTREQLCG
+72 EVADMVLTTREQLCR

-109 IIKGL
+109 VIKGL

-120 VIVSSMEHNGL
+120 VIVSSMEHNGM
-131 MRPLAQMAKQ
+131 MRPLVQMAHE
-141 GVAFDAAQAACDG
+141 GVTFDAAQADRDG
-154 TLDPQRVEELIR
+154 VLDPQKVEDLIR
-166 PNTRAVLML
+166 PSTRAVMML

-180 CGTMLPIREV
+180 CGTMLPIQQV
-190 GEICARHGLVF
+190 GEICARHGLIF
-201 VVDSAQ
+201 VVDTAQ
-207 TAGVFPIDMEQMH
+207 TAGVFPIDMEKMH
-220 IDVLCFT
+220 IDALCFT

-236 GTGGFLIRDELVHQV
+236 GVGGMLLRDELCSQM

-286 AGLHAALGYLQR
+286 AGLHRALTYLEEY
-298 TGIDTIARQEL
+298 GIENIARQEL
-309 IVCQKFIDG
+309 AICQRFIDG
-318 ALTLPKTRVVGRL
+318 ALTLPDTRVVGKL
-331 DTQNRAAIVSLDFQE
+331 DTQDRAAIVSLDFQK

-355 LDSEYGVMTRCGLHC
+355 LDNQYGVMTRCGLHC
-370 APRAHKTLGTFPQG
+370 APRAHKSLGTFPQG

-395 PDEVDVCIEGLRKIL
+395 PEEVGTCIEGLRKIL
-410 TAK
+410 TQG

>member
-1 MQARACEGRHK
+1 ME
-12 GPAPLPNDR
+12 
-21 KKTREVI
+21 
-28 DLQKI
+28 KI

-43 KAPGVGDAIKNII
+43 KAPGVGDAIRDII
-56 EQGAYNIN
+56 EHGAYNIN

-72 AVADMVLDTREQLCG
+72 EVADMVLTTREQLCR

-109 IIKGL
+109 VIKGL

-131 MRPLAQMAKQ
+131 MRPLVQMAHQ
-141 GVAFDAAQAACDG
+141 GVSFDAAQADRDG
-154 TLDPQRVEELIR
+154 VLDLQKVEDLIR
-166 PNTRAVLML
+166 PNTRAVMML

-180 CGTMLPIREV
+180 CGTMLPIQQV
-190 GEICARHGLVF
+190 GEICARHGLIF
-201 VVDSAQ
+201 VVDTAQ
-207 TAGVFPIDMEQMH
+207 TAGVFPIDMEKMH
-220 IDVLCFT
+220 IDALCFT

-236 GTGGFLIRDELVHQV
+236 GVGGMLLRDELCLQM

-286 AGLHAALGYLQR
+286 AGLHRALTYLEEY
-298 TGIDTIARQEL
+298 GMENIARQEL
-309 IVCQKFIDG
+309 AICQRFIDG
-318 ALTLPKTRVVGRL
+318 ALTLPDTRVVGKL
-331 DTQNRAAIVSLDFQE
+331 TTQDRAAIVSLDFQK

-355 LDSEYGVMTRCGLHC
+355 LDNQYGVMTRCGLHC
-370 APRAHKTLGTFPQG
+370 APRAHKSLGTFPQG

-395 PDEVDVCIEGLRKIL
+395 PEEVDTCIEGLRKIL
-410 TAK
+410 TQG

>member
-1 MQARACEGRHK
+1 ME
-12 GPAPLPNDR
+12 
-21 KKTREVI
+21 
-28 DLQKI
+28 KI

-43 KAPGVGDAIKNII
+43 KAPGVGDAIRDII
-56 EQGAYNIN
+56 EHGAYNIN

-72 AVADMVLDTREQLCG
+72 EVADMVLTTREQLCR

-109 IIKGL
+109 VIKGL

-120 VIVSSMEHNGL
+120 VIVSSMEHNGM
-131 MRPLAQMAKQ
+131 MRPLVQMAHQ
-141 GVAFDAAQAACDG
+141 GVTFDAAQADRDG
-154 TLDPQRVEELIR
+154 VLDPQKVEDLIR
-166 PNTRAVLML
+166 PNTRAVMML

-180 CGTMLPIREV
+180 CGTMLPIQQV
-190 GEICARHGLVF
+190 GEICARHGLIF
-201 VVDSAQ
+201 VVDTAQ
-207 TAGVFPIDMEQMH
+207 TAGVFPIDMEKMH
-220 IDVLCFT
+220 IDALCFT

-236 GTGGFLIRDELVHQV
+236 GVGGMLLRDELCSQM
-251 TPLISG
+251 TPLVSG

-286 AGLHAALGYLQR
+286 AGLHRALTYLGEY
-298 TGIDTIARQEL
+298 GIENIARQEL
-309 IVCQKFIDG
+309 AICQRFIDG
-318 ALTLPKTRVVGRL
+318 ALTLPDTRVVGKL
-331 DTQNRAAIVSLDFQE
+331 DTQDRAAIVSLDFQK

-355 LDSEYGVMTRCGLHC
+355 LDNQYGVMTRCGLHC
-370 APRAHKTLGTFPQG
+370 APRAHKSLGTFPQG

-395 PDEVDVCIEGLRKIL
+395 PEEVDTCIEGLRKIL
-410 TAK
+410 TQG

>member
-1 MQARACEGRHK
+1 ME
-12 GPAPLPNDR
+12 
-21 KKTREVI
+21 
-28 DLQKI
+28 KI

-43 KAPGVGDAIKNII
+43 KAPGVGDAIRDII
-56 EQGAYNIN
+56 EHGAYNIN

-72 AVADMVLDTREQLCG
+72 EVADMVLTTREQLCR

-109 IIKGL
+109 VIKGL

-120 VIVSSMEHNGL
+120 VIVSSMEHNGM
-131 MRPLAQMAKQ
+131 MRPLVQMAHQ
-141 GVAFDAAQAACDG
+141 GVTFDAAQADRDG
-154 TLDPQRVEELIR
+154 VLDPQKVEDLIR
-166 PNTRAVLML
+166 PNTRAVMML

-180 CGTMLPIREV
+180 CGTMLPIQQV
-190 GEICARHGLVF
+190 GEICARHGLIF
-201 VVDSAQ
+201 VVDTAQ
-207 TAGVFPIDMEQMH
+207 TAGVFPIDMEKMH
-220 IDVLCFT
+220 IDALCFT

-236 GTGGFLIRDELVHQV
+236 GVGGMLLRDELCSQM

-286 AGLHAALGYLQR
+286 AGLHRALTYLEEY
-298 TGIDTIARQEL
+298 GMENIARQEL
-309 IVCQKFIDG
+309 AICQRFIDG
-318 ALTLPKTRVVGRL
+318 ALTLPDTRVVGKL
-331 DTQNRAAIVSLDFQE
+331 DTQDRAAIVSLDFQK

-355 LDSEYGVMTRCGLHC
+355 LDNQYGVMTRCGLHC
-370 APRAHKTLGTFPQG
+370 APRAHKSLGTFPQG

-395 PDEVDVCIEGLRKIL
+395 PEEVDTCIEGLRKIL
-410 TAK
+410 TQG

>member
-1 MQARACEGRHK
+1 ME
-12 GPAPLPNDR
+12 
-21 KKTREVI
+21 
-28 DLQKI
+28 KI

-43 KAPGVGDAIKNII
+43 KAPGVGDAIRDII
-56 EQGAYNIN
+56 EHGAYNIN

-72 AVADMVLDTREQLCG
+72 EVADMVLTTREQLCR

-109 IIKGL
+109 VIKGL

-120 VIVSSMEHNGL
+120 VIVSSMEHNGM
-131 MRPLAQMAKQ
+131 MRPLVQMAHQ
-141 GVAFDAAQAACDG
+141 GVTFDAAQADRDG
-154 TLDPQRVEELIR
+154 VLDPQKVEDLIR
-166 PNTRAVLML
+166 PNTRAVMML

-180 CGTMLPIREV
+180 CGTMLPIQQV
-190 GEICARHGLVF
+190 GEICARHGLIF
-201 VVDSAQ
+201 VADTAQ
-207 TAGVFPIDMEQMH
+207 TAGVFPIDMEKMH
-220 IDVLCFT
+220 IDALCFT

-236 GTGGFLIRDELVHQV
+236 GVGGMLLRDELCSQM

-286 AGLHAALGYLQR
+286 AGLHRALTYLEEY
-298 TGIDTIARQEL
+298 GIENIARQEL
-309 IVCQKFIDG
+309 AICQRFIDG
-318 ALTLPKTRVVGRL
+318 ALTLPDTRVVGKL
-331 DTQNRAAIVSLDFQE
+331 DTQDRAAIVSLDFQK

-355 LDSEYGVMTRCGLHC
+355 LDNQYGVMTRCGLHC
-370 APRAHKTLGTFPQG
+370 APRAHKSLGTFPQG

-395 PDEVDVCIEGLRKIL
+395 PEEVDTCIEGLRKIL
-410 TAK
+410 IQG

>member
-1 MQARACEGRHK
+1 ME
-12 GPAPLPNDR
+12 
-21 KKTREVI
+21 
-28 DLQKI
+28 KI

-43 KAPGVGDAIKNII
+43 KAPGVGDAIRDII
-56 EQGAYNIN
+56 EHGAYNIN

-72 AVADMVLDTREQLCG
+72 EVADMVLTTREQLCR

-109 IIKGL
+109 VIKGL
-114 LKPGDH
+114 LRPGDH
-120 VIVSSMEHNGL
+120 VIVSSMEHNGM
-131 MRPLAQMAKQ
+131 MRPLVQMAHQ
-141 GVAFDAAQAACDG
+141 GVTFDAAQADRDG
-154 TLDPQRVEELIR
+154 VLDPQKVEDLIR
-166 PNTRAVLML
+166 PNTRAVMML

-180 CGTMLPIREV
+180 CGTMLPIQQV
-190 GEICARHGLVF
+190 GEICARHGLIF
-201 VVDSAQ
+201 VVDTAQ
-207 TAGVFPIDMEQMH
+207 TAGVFPIDMEKMH
-220 IDVLCFT
+220 IDALCFT

-236 GTGGFLIRDELVHQV
+236 GVGGVLLRDELCSQM

-286 AGLHAALGYLQR
+286 AGLHRALTYLEEY
-298 TGIDTIARQEL
+298 GIENIARQEL
-309 IVCQKFIDG
+309 AICQRFIDG
-318 ALTLPKTRVVGRL
+318 ALTLPDTRVVGKL
-331 DTQNRAAIVSLDFQE
+331 DTQDRAAIVSLDFQK

-355 LDSEYGVMTRCGLHC
+355 LDNQYGVMTRCGLHC
-370 APRAHKTLGTFPQG
+370 APRAHKSLGTFPQG

-395 PDEVDVCIEGLRKIL
+395 PEEVDTCIEGLRKIL
-410 TAK
+410 TQG

>member
-1 MQARACEGRHK
+1 MA
-12 GPAPLPNDR
+12 
-21 KKTREVI
+21 
-28 DLQKI
+28 KI

-43 KAPGVGDAIKNII
+43 KAPGVGDAIRDII
-56 EQGAYNIN
+56 EHGAYNIN

-72 AVADMVLDTREQLCG
+72 EVADMVLTTREQLCR

-109 IIKGL
+109 VIKGL

-120 VIVSSMEHNGL
+120 VIVSSMEHNGM
-131 MRPLAQMAKQ
+131 MRPLVQMAHQ
-141 GVAFDAAQAACDG
+141 GVTFDAAQADRDG
-154 TLDPQRVEELIR
+154 VLDPQKVEDLIR
-166 PNTRAVLML
+166 PNTRAVMML

-180 CGTMLPIREV
+180 CGTMLPIQQV
-190 GEICARHGLVF
+190 GEICARHGLIF
-201 VVDSAQ
+201 VVDTAQ
-207 TAGVFPIDMEQMH
+207 TAGVFSIDMEKMH
-220 IDVLCFT
+220 IDALCFT

-236 GTGGFLIRDELVHQV
+236 GVGGMLLRDELCSQM

-286 AGLHAALGYLQR
+286 AGLHRALTYLEEY
-298 TGIDTIARQEL
+298 GMENIARQEL
-309 IVCQKFIDG
+309 AICQRFIDG
-318 ALTLPKTRVVGRL
+318 ALTLPDTRVVGKL
-331 DTQNRAAIVSLDFQE
+331 TTQDRAAIVSLDFQK

-355 LDSEYGVMTRCGLHC
+355 LDNQYGVMTRCGLHC
-370 APRAHKTLGTFPQG
+370 APRAHKSLGTFPQG

-395 PDEVDVCIEGLRKIL
+395 PEEVDTCIEGLRKIL
-410 TAK
+410 TQG

>member
-1 MQARACEGRHK
+1 ME
-12 GPAPLPNDR
+12 
-21 KKTREVI
+21 
-28 DLQKI
+28 KI

-43 KAPGVGDAIKNII
+43 KAPGVGDAIRDII
-56 EQGAYNIN
+56 EHGAYNIN

-72 AVADMVLDTREQLCG
+72 EVADMVLTTREQLCR

-109 IIKGL
+109 VIKGL

-120 VIVSSMEHNGL
+120 VIVSSMEHNGM
-131 MRPLAQMAKQ
+131 MRPLVQMAHA
-141 GVAFDAAQAACDG
+141 GVTFDAAQADRDG
-154 TLDPQRVEELIR
+154 VLDPQKVEDLIK
-166 PNTRAVLML
+166 PNTRAVMML

-180 CGTMLPIREV
+180 CGTMLPIQQV
-190 GEICARHGLVF
+190 GEICARHGLIF
-201 VVDSAQ
+201 VVDTAQ
-207 TAGVFPIDMEQMH
+207 TAGVFPIDMEKMH
-220 IDVLCFT
+220 IDALCFT

-236 GTGGFLIRDELVHQV
+236 GVGGMLLRDELCSQM

-286 AGLHAALGYLQR
+286 AGLHRALTYLEEY
-298 TGIDTIARQEL
+298 GIENIARQEL
-309 IVCQKFIDG
+309 AICQRFIDG
-318 ALTLPKTRVVGRL
+318 ALTLPDTRVVGKL
-331 DTQNRAAIVSLDFQE
+331 DTQDRAAIVSLDFQK

-355 LDSEYGVMTRCGLHC
+355 LDNQYGVMTRCGLHC
-370 APRAHKTLGTFPQG
+370 APRAHKSLGTFPQG

-395 PDEVDVCIEGLRKIL
+395 PEEVDTCIEGLRKIL
-410 TAK
+410 TQG